1 MATDCIAQLTFR
13 FQQNSKAVVAAFDMA
28 HASSDGGAVLLKA
41 IDSRLGLTERLAVCA
56 SEWRQPGKVQH
67 SILELLRQRVFGLAL
82 GYADCNDAAQL
93 AHDPIHKLL
102 LDRDPL
108 TGAALS
114 SQPTLSRFENSLR
127 RADLYDMADALAD
140 TVIATHQHRL
150 KGQRVRRI
158 TLDLDTTE
166 DPTHG
171 QQQFALFNGYYGTW
185 CYLPLLATLTFND
198 EAPQYLVAALLRPG
212 TAAVTPSAIGLLRR
226 LLAKLRAA
234 FPTAGLRVRLDG
246 GFTGEP
252 LFAFLE
258 AAGVEYVVGM
268 AGNTRLA
275 KRVRR
280 LQGRAR
286 MQAKATG
293 ESVQLFGDTRYQ
305 TRKWSRKR
313 RIVMKAEVLR
323 YPGRAAKSNPRF
335 VVTNLPARSP
345 GGGLRGLRRPRRHGE
360 PRQGAEARAGTGP
373 DQLLALPG
381 QPVPGPADG
390 GHLRPV
396 SGAAAVRALHPRRR
410 RASEHAAGAAAQG
423 RRLGRAL
430 RPPHRAAS
438 ADGVPLAAA
447 VAPTGAG
454 PRRHPLTSPPP
465 RCGWDARGSGV
476 ALAPPSARPR
486 EATTLPHS
494 SRLSGCG
501 HHAHVQTPRRA
512 ATRQSGRFDAQWLH
526 S

>member
-13 FQQNSKAVVAAFDMA
+13 FQQNSKPVVAAFDLA

-41 IDSRLGLTERLAVCA
+41 IDRRLGLTERLAVCA

-108 TGAALS
+108 TGAALG
-114 SQPTLSRFENSLR
+114 SQPTLSRFENSVR
-127 RADLYDMADALAD
+127 RGDLYAMADTLAD
-140 TVIATHQHRL
+140 VVIATQQHRL
-150 KGQRVRRI
+150 KRQRVRRI

-185 CYLPLLATLTFND
+185 CYLPLLATLTFNN
-198 EAPQYLVAALLRPG
+198 ETPQYLVAALLRPG
-212 TAAVTPSAIGLLRR
+212 TAAVTRSAIGLLRR
-226 LLAKLRAA
+226 LFAKLRAA
-234 FPTAGLRVRLDG
+234 FPKARLRVRLDG

-258 AAGVEYVVGM
+258 AEGVEYIVGM

-305 TRKWSRKR
+305 ARKWSRKR
-313 RIVMKAEVLR
+313 RIIMKAEVLR
-323 YPGRAAKSNPRF
+323 YPGRAPKNNPRF
-335 VVTNLPARSP
+335 VVTNLPAP
-345 GGGLRGLRRPRRHGE
+345 PAAVYACYAARGDMENRVKELKLG
-360 PRQGAEARAGTGP
+360 
-373 DQLLALPG
+373 LALDRTSCAHFWANQFRVLLTAAAYVLFQELQRHAPRTAG
-381 QPVPGPADG
+381 AVAQVSTLRERLLKVAVWVERSVRRIVLHLPTAFPW
-390 GHLRPV
+390 LRPWRQLAQAL
-396 SGAAAVRALHPRRR
+396 GA
-410 RASEHAAGAAAQG
+410 
-423 RRLGRAL
+423 
-430 RPPHRAAS
+430 
-438 ADGVPLAAA
+438 
-447 VAPTGAG
+447 
-454 PRRHPLTSPPP
+454 
-465 RCGWDARGSGV
+465 
-476 ALAPPSARPR
+476 
-486 EATTLPHS
+486 
-494 SRLSGCG
+494 
-501 HHAHVQTPRRA
+501 TP
-512 ATRQSGRFDAQWLH
+512 
-526 S
+526 

>member
-1 MATDCIAQLTFR
+1 MATECIAQLTFR
-13 FQQNSKAVVAAFDMA
+13 FQQNSKPVVAAFDLA
-28 HASSDGGAVLLKA
+28 HASSDGGAILLKA
-41 IDSRLGLTERLAVCA
+41 IDRRLGLTERLAVCA

-67 SILELLRQRVFGLAL
+67 SLLELLRQRVFGLAL
-82 GYADCNDAAQL
+82 GYADCNDAARL

-127 RADLYDMADALAD
+127 RADLYAMAEALAD
-140 TVIATHQHRL
+140 TVIATQQHRL
-150 KGQRVRRI
+150 TGPRVQRI

-185 CYLPLLATLTFND
+185 CYLPLLATLTFNT
-198 EAPQYLVAALLRPG
+198 EPQQYLVAALLRPG
-212 TAAVTPSAIGLLRR
+212 TAAVTRSAIGLLRR
-226 LLAKLRAA
+226 LFAKLRAA
-234 FPTAGLRVRLDG
+234 FPKARLRVRLDG

-258 AAGVEYVVGM
+258 AEGVEYVVGM

-313 RIVMKAEVLR
+313 RIIMKAEVLR
-323 YPGRAAKSNPRF
+323 YPGRPSKSNPRF
-335 VVTNLPARSP
+335 VVTNLPDPPAAVYAGYAAR
-345 GGGLRGLRRPRRHGE
+345 GDMENRVKELKLG
-360 PRQGAEARAGTGP
+360 
-373 DQLLALPG
+373 LALDRTSCARFRANQFRVLLTAAAYVLFQELQRHAPH
-381 QPVPGPADG
+381 PAG
-390 GHLRPV
+390 AVAQVSTLRERLLKVAVWVERSVRRIVLHLPTAFPWLRPWQQLAQAL
-396 SGAAAVRALHPRRR
+396 GA
-410 RASEHAAGAAAQG
+410 
-423 RRLGRAL
+423 
-430 RPPHRAAS
+430 
-438 ADGVPLAAA
+438 
-447 VAPTGAG
+447 
-454 PRRHPLTSPPP
+454 
-465 RCGWDARGSGV
+465 
-476 ALAPPSARPR
+476 
-486 EATTLPHS
+486 
-494 SRLSGCG
+494 
-501 HHAHVQTPRRA
+501 TP
-512 ATRQSGRFDAQWLH
+512 
-526 S
+526 